1 MYRQYKKIP
10 SIKKYAIHNS
20 VYKNQLENAKIK
32 IRFLKAKI
40 KQLEGEIVDIMNKI
54 YACENDKTEIY
65 DLLRVERRKNDSLIL
80 LGKKEH
86 QLQGDIRLLARK
98 KRQVMKEITE
108 IEQRLN
114 N

>member
-20 VYKNQLENAKIK
+20 VYKNKLQNAKIK
-32 IRFLKAKI
+32 IRLLKVKI
-40 KQLEGEIVDIMNKI
+40 KQLEGDIVDIMNKI
-54 YACENDKTEIY
+54 HACEHNNTKIY

-80 LGKKEH
+80 LGKKEQ
-86 QLQGDIRLLARK
+86 QLQCDIRHLARN
-98 KRQVMKEITE
+98 KRQVMKEIAE